1 MSSISRTRVVIV
13 VVPITRMKIKINT
26 ENRSTASPETQ
37 WLLAKENQ
45 EHRKRRI
52 ASWPSSIILAAL
64 FCRFPMRVDRN
75 HCHSHVRLVFTENQ
89 CKVALNIIDLG
100 TKNKKFLSKPFN
112 V

>member
-1 MSSISRTRVVIV
+1 
-13 VVPITRMKIKINT
+13 MKIIINA

-52 ASWPSSIILAAL
+52 ASWRSSIILAAL

-75 HCHSHVRLVFTENQ
+75 HCHNHVRLVFTENQ

>member
-1 MSSISRTRVVIV
+1 MSSVSRTRVVIV

-52 ASWPSSIILAAL
+52 ASWRSSIILAAL

-75 HCHSHVRLVFTENQ
+75 HCHSHVASFTENQ
-89 CKVALNIIDLG
+89 CEVALNIIDLG